1 MTLSTEAIDATEAK
15 NSAGT
20 AKRTRSSSLRSAATR
35 MILGLTLMIAVT
47 TSVGCFVPIYS
58 ARPERRVQQLLYT
71 SENLRAIVDEWERF
85 WQLDA
90 PSHLTPIRTHGG
102 VL

>member
-1 MTLSTEAIDATEAK
+1 MK
-15 NSAGT
+15 NST
-20 AKRTRSSSLRSAATR
+20 QSTRSAVHPESGETMTRSQNASVHSIWMRAV
-35 MILGLTLMIAVT
+35 LGMVLMISIT
-47 TSVGCFVPIYS
+47 TSVGCFLPIYS

-71 SENLRAIVDEWERF
+71 SENLRAVVDEWERF

-102 VL
+102 IL

>member
-1 MTLSTEAIDATEAK
+1 M
-15 NSAGT
+15 T
-20 AKRTRSSSLRSAATR
+20 AKRMLATT
-35 MILGLTLMIAVT
+35 IGQIAVGVQ
-47 TSVGCFVPIYS
+47 SERVAKSDAISAGCCFLPIYS

-71 SENLRAIVDEWERF
+71 SENLRAVVDEWERF

>member
-1 MTLSTEAIDATEAK
+1 MTLSTAAIDATEAK
-15 NSAGT
+15 TSAGPAT
-20 AKRTRSSSLRSAATR
+20 RTRSALKSAAMR
-35 MILGLTLMIAVT
+35 MILGLTLMVAIS

-90 PSHLTPIRTHGG
+90 PSHLTPIRPHGG